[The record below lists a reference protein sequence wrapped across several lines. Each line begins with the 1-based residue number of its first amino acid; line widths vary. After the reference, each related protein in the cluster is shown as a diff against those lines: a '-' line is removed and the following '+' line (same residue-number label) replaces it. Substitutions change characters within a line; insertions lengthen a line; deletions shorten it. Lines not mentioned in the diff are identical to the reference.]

1 VLDGPDED
9 GDGPLSEKSPY
20 EPEEFDPSSLGPDVP
35 EAPSPPDGAG
45 NSDVTA
51 LFWKLVVVFNVALLA
66 LSVGPMLA
74 YFDGR
79 VDLGIRITLIG
90 ALAFAYGLF
99 RYIRFEQQ
107 RDSDDSE
114 EEAASTAETVPDE
127 TGRTDSD
134 ETDETAP
141 DEGTDHNG

>member
-9 GDGPLSEKSPY
+9 GEGVLSEKSPF
-20 EPEEFDPSSLGPDVP
+20 EPDEFDPSSLGPDVP
-35 EAPSPPDGAG
+35 EAPDPPSGAA

-79 VDLGIRITLIG
+79 VDLGIRVTLMG
-90 ALAFAYGLF
+90 LVAAGYGLF
-99 RYIRFEQQ
+99 RYRQFTNE
-107 RDSDDSE
+107 RDSDDAGSE
-114 EEAASTAETVPDE
+114 ATDGGSPA
-127 TGRTDSD
+127 TDSEPGD
-134 ETDETAP
+134 GDSP
-141 DEGTDHNG
+141 DHNG